1 MAKTWDVC
9 LSTANNLL
17 LDFPIPPT
25 NESPT
30 TNIDFLLDE
39 LPIKNPNSK

>member
-1 MAKTWDVC
+1 MSAYRQPT
-9 LSTANNLL
+9 TLL